1 MRYAFILGRVFTLS
15 VAELLA
21 ILDKPDAASGLIDN
35 PVKVLDASKEVL
47 IIETEKPLLVLP
59 LQKKL
64 GGVVKILR
72 VVDVLEKRKQD
83 SVNFAVKN
91 YFKPSLLKKEFF
103 KEYKGKKQFGVS
115 VYVLDDE
122 LVAQPSY
129 NHHRDNNQRP
139 SFAKATEGG
148 QAINDKLKKAKPV
161 TQTVWGEPKRIGMM
175 IKKTLTESGFSVR
188 VALPEFNSLSLASVV
203 VTKNLLLEKGAE
215 ICLIAGKEKVYTAK
229 TVVVQDFEDYGRR
242 DYQRPVRDEQQG
254 MIPPKVAQI
263 MLNLSGAGKG
273 DSVLDP
279 FCGIGTIVQ
288 EGLLLGFKMFGSD
301 INRMAIRGSEQNLEW
316 FRNRYHVAAGKY
328 IVNISDAKNVSK
340 LIDKTSISA
349 IVTECT
355 LGPMYGKFP
364 KDDEIAK
371 NFADLK
377 KLCTECFKDFSK
389 FLPQK
394 AKIVMCIPAYRRGRD
409 NYVMME
415 TLDWAKDLGYNL
427 LELVP
432 RKIANQ
438 MKFLKLTERKTAI
451 YDRKDQIVAREI
463 CIFEKA

>member
-15 VAELLA
+15 VAELLT
-21 ILDKPDAASGLIDN
+21 IFDKPDAASGLIDN

-122 LVAQPSY
+122 LVAQPTY
-129 NHHRDNNQRP
+129 ERRDFNRDRGENP
-139 SFAKATEGG
+139 SAEG
-148 QAINDKLKKAKPV
+148 KRKPI

-175 IKKTLTESGFSVR
+175 IKKTLTESGLSVR

-229 TVVVQDFEDYGRR
+229 TIVVQDFEDYGRR

-263 MLNLSGAGKG
+263 MLNLSGASKG
-273 DSVLDP
+273 ESVLDP

-301 INRMAIRGSEQNLEW
+301 INRVAIRGSEQNLEW
-316 FRNRYHVAAGKY
+316 FRNRYHIAAGKY
-328 IVNISDAKNVSK
+328 IVNISDAKSVSK
-340 LIDKTSISA
+340 LIDKTPISA

-377 KLCTECFKDFSK
+377 KLYIECFKDISK

-394 AKIVMCIPAYRRGRD
+394 AKIVMCVPAYRRGRD

-415 TLDWAKDLGYNL
+415 TLDWAKELGYNL
-427 LELVP
+427 LELIP
-432 RKIANQ
+432 KKIANQ

-463 CIFEKA
+463 VIFEKA

>member
-175 IKKTLTESGFSVR
+175 IKKTLTESGFSVS

-229 TVVVQDFEDYGRR
+229 TIVVQDFEDYGRR

-288 EGLLLGFKMFGSD
+288 EGLLL
-301 INRMAIRGSEQNLEW
+301 
-316 FRNRYHVAAGKY
+316 
-328 IVNISDAKNVSK
+328 
-340 LIDKTSISA
+340 
-349 IVTECT
+349 C
-355 LGPMYGKFP
+355 
-364 KDDEIAK
+364 
-371 NFADLK
+371 
-377 KLCTECFKDFSK
+377 
-389 FLPQK
+389 
-394 AKIVMCIPAYRRGRD
+394 
-409 NYVMME
+409 
-415 TLDWAKDLGYNL
+415 
-427 LELVP
+427 
-432 RKIANQ
+432 
-438 MKFLKLTERKTAI
+438 
-451 YDRKDQIVAREI
+451 
-463 CIFEKA
+463 